1 MLIEFAAKT
10 DKGLVRTTN
19 QDCFYASGGTKPLFV
34 VCDGMGGHA
43 SGDIASRS
51 AVNSA
56 VKYIEMHTPYDF
68 DGAKAEALLKG
79 ACKYANSIVLTR
91 SKTSPEYRGMGTTCD
106 ICFIAFDTLYL
117 SHVGDSR
124 VYLYRNDKLKLL
136 THDHTVVDELLLNGT
151 ITEEEAKNHPNRHMI
166 TRAVGTEADIECDF
180 LSERRRDG
188 DKILMCTD
196 GLTNTVP
203 ESGIIRAVITGRSAA
218 ETVDILI
225 NKANENGGTDNI
237 TAVMINYAKDEGDK
251 Q

>member
-56 VKYIEMHTPYDF
+56 VKC
-68 DGAKAEALLKG
+68 

-180 LSERRRDG
+180 LSERLRDG